1 MAHQLT
7 DHRDRAEVRELLGAA
22 QGYAVL
28 GRDRKRVGVFI
39 ELEDEDGG
47 RIAVRKDGVFFW
59 RRDLLPLENVAE
71 VVPERRLVLL
81 DDEHP
86 GAAEE
91 DADDERAPVD
101 HDWRGRIES
110 YVSSGDTEPDRHLRF
125 VSTPSG
131 YVLMEAE
138 GRAPSPGSTVAL
150 PEELGPFLVLRLGPS
165 PLPNDRRTCA
175 YLAPH

>member
-1 MAHQLT
+1 MATQLT
-7 DHRDRAEVRELLGAA
+7 DQRDRAEVRELLGAA

-28 GRDRKRVGVFI
+28 GQDRKRIGTFI
-39 ELEDEDGG
+39 ELEDADGG

-59 RRDLLPLENVAE
+59 RRDLVPLASVAE

-86 GAAEE
+86 VATEE
-91 DADDERAPVD
+91 HADDDFAPVD

-110 YVSSGDTEPDRHLRF
+110 YVSAGETEPDRHLRF

-138 GRAPSPGSTVAL
+138 GRPPSPGSTVAL

-165 PLPNDRRTCA
+165 PLPNDNRTCP
-175 YLAPH
+175 YPAPP